1 MKNVRFVYLAYL
13 VTIVL
18 GIAYV
23 TALGLMG
30 R

>member
-1 MKNVRFVYLAYL
+1 VRNVKAIYIAYL

-23 TALGLMG
+23 TTLGLTG